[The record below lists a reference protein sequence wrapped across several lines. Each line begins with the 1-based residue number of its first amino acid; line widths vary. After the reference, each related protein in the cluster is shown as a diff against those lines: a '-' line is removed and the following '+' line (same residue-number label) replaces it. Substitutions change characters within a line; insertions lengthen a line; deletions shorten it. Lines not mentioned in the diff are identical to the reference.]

1 MILGNRKTLIDE
13 EPVEGRHKIC
23 GNPQVMEPSA
33 SRADRFLLPSLLH
46 AERPS
51 MRGRCRGLRLPAG
64 GCSCRPGDATV
75 ADRGCGRS

>member
-1 MILGNRKTLIDE
+1 M
-13 EPVEGRHKIC
+13 EGRDKIC

-51 MRGRCRGLRLPAG
+51 KRAVEGASASGWRVFL
-64 GCSCRPGDATV
+64 
-75 ADRGCGRS
+75 